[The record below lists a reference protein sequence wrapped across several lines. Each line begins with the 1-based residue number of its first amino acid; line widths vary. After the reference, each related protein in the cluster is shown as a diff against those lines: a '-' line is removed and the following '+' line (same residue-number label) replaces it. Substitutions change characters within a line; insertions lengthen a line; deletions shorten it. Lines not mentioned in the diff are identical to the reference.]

1 MREQCSTHLAPLS
14 PPGPTQKEQMPLAQ
28 VLGAFQQE
36 RPKGTAITSHK
47 CKVMILPGCSI

>member
-1 MREQCSTHLAPLS
+1 MKCSTHLAPLS